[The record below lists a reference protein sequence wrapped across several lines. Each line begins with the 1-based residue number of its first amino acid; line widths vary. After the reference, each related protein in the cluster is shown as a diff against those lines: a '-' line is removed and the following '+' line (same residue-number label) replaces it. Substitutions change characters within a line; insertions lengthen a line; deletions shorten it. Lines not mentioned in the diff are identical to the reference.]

1 MTMFYYIGANYPLPT
16 GNYGEKYTLKKLKD
30 IPKPSDPNDLR
41 NIMDLSH
48 LENEWTKVY
57 ETELDFAFVTIME
70 IRDADLKEE
79 LPMNKAYI
87 YELGGSF
94 HLNEA
99 DKTNHFSSYQA
110 NEKCV
115 KELLSYVE
123 RELIEGETIEVYSC
137 WADEE
142 DLPIR
147 EEETINLSSFNLGKT
162 FEIGER
168 KLIRFVLEL

>member
-1 MTMFYYIGANYPLPT
+1 MTMFYYIGANYPLPM
-16 GNYGEKYTLKKLKD
+16 GSYGEVYTLKKLKD

-57 ETELDFAFVTIME
+57 ETELDFAYVAITE
-70 IRDADLKEE
+70 LREPKLKGR
-79 LPMNKAYI
+79 LPMNKSHI

-94 HLNEA
+94 HLREE
-99 DKTNHFSSYQA
+99 DKTNHLPSFQA

-123 RELIEGETIEVYSC
+123 RELIEGENIEVYSC

-142 DLPIR
+142 ELAIQ
-147 EEETINLSSFNLGKT
+147 EEVTIQLSSFILGTT
-162 FEIGER
+162 FEIKER
-168 KLIRFVLEL
+168 QLIRFVWE

>member
-1 MTMFYYIGANYPLPT
+1 MTMFYYIGANYPLPM
-16 GNYGEKYTLKKLKD
+16 GSYGENYTLKKLKD

-57 ETELDFAFVTIME
+57 ETELDFTYVAITE
-70 IRDADLKEE
+70 LREPKLKEK
-79 LPMNKAYI
+79 LPMTKSYI

-94 HLNEA
+94 QLREE
-99 DKTNHFSSYQA
+99 DKINHFPSYQV

-123 RELIEGETIEVYSC
+123 RELNEGEYIEVYSC
-137 WADEE
+137 WA
-142 DLPIR
+142 
-147 EEETINLSSFNLGKT
+147 EEEAMPIHEEVTIHLSAFKLGTT
-162 FEIGER
+162 FEIKER
-168 KLIRFVLEL
+168 QLIKFVWE